1 MDADDID
8 ADDTFIDIGMDSI
21 TGLEWIK
28 AVNKTYGTSLTV
40 TKVYDYPTIRQF
52 AAFLQQEL
60 GTEPILEEETEPQK
74 TEAVKKPSNILL
86 QPVAAQKQPVLQA
99 KADILE
105 AMSETAASAEPEE
118 PIEAIEAVHAALSK
132 ALADV
137 LYMEQHDVDID
148 EAFIDLGMDSI
159 TGLEWIKAVNKR
171 YGTDCNVT
179 KVYDYPTIR
188 QFADFLRTQP
198 SVRGR
203 KKEAVPV
210 RPKPLK
216 QESAPQEKPSAGP
229 DRLTVQKE
237 PEPVR
242 AKREPKDETAD
253 AIAIVGMS
261 GKYPDAPDL
270 TTYWNNLVR
279 AKNAIRDIPLSRWD
293 VNKYYD
299 PALNKKGKV
308 YCRSIGMLD
317 GIEEFDPL
325 FFNISPS
332 EAELMDPQHRIF
344 LQEGFKAFEDAGYSS
359 KELNGKNCGVYL
371 GIMNNEYGM
380 MLNKHQTGGSATGN
394 SFSIAAARLPYYLNL
409 KGPAIPIDT
418 ACSSSLVGTHLA
430 RQALLNHEID
440 MALVGGVT
448 LYLTPESYISMCEA
462 GMLSPDG
469 QCKAFDNSANGF
481 VPGEGAGA
489 LVLKRL
495 KDAEA
500 DQDHIYGVI
509 IGSGIN
515 QDGKTNGITAPSAK
529 SQMDLERQ
537 VYEAHNIHPESI
549 TYAEMHGTGTKQ
561 GDPIE
566 LEALSSVFKEKTD
579 RKQFCAIGSVK
590 SNIGHTSAAAGVAS
604 VQKVLLSMKHQK
616 LVPTLHF
623 STPNEHF
630 DFDDSPLFV
639 NTEVKPWESGKTP
652 GGPVSAHSDTA
663 AQTPISSL
671 KSISRKTGAAVSLMR
686 QTFLCCRPKK
696 RRR

>member
-1 MDADDID
+1 MGEGLPLNWDKLYQMGRPQKISLPAYPFAKDSYWIDISADAAVKRPAETQSAPIAPAAAPEPVIEVTTLHEETAKDKPSNITLQPLSGAKPKRTVQPASRPAVSAEKVSAVLTESLADVLYMDADDID

-28 AVNKTYGTSLTV
+28 VVNKTYGTSLTV

-52 AAFLQQEL
+52 AAFLQKEL
-60 GTEPILEEETEPQK
+60 GTEPILEEATEPQK
-74 TEAVKKPSNILL
+74 SEAVKKPSNIML
-86 QPVAAQKQPVLQA
+86 QPLNAHKQHVTQA
-99 KADILE
+99 EADILE

-118 PIEAIEAVHAALSK
+118 PIEAVHDELSK

-137 LYMEQHDVDID
+137 LYMERHEVDID

-203 KKEAVPV
+203 KKQAVPV
-210 RPKPLK
+210 RPKPLT
-216 QESAPQEKPSAGP
+216 QQHAPQEKTPAEP
-229 DRLTVQKE
+229 ERLTIQKE
-237 PEPVR
+237 PEPVQ
-242 AKREPKDETAD
+242 AKREPKDEIAD

-270 TTYWNNLVR
+270 KTYWDNLAR

-332 EAELMDPQHRIF
+332 EAELMHPQHRIF

-394 SFSIAAARLPYYLNL
+394 SFSIAAA
-409 KGPAIPIDT
+409 
-418 ACSSSLVGTHLA
+418 ACL
-430 RQALLNHEID
+430 I
-440 MALVGGVT
+440 
-448 LYLTPESYISMCEA
+448 IS
-462 GMLSPDG
+462 
-469 QCKAFDNSANGF
+469 
-481 VPGEGAGA
+481 
-489 LVLKRL
+489 
-495 KDAEA
+495 
-500 DQDHIYGVI
+500 I
-509 IGSGIN
+509 
-515 QDGKTNGITAPSAK
+515 
-529 SQMDLERQ
+529 
-537 VYEAHNIHPESI
+537 
-549 TYAEMHGTGTKQ
+549 
-561 GDPIE
+561 
-566 LEALSSVFKEKTD
+566 
-579 RKQFCAIGSVK
+579 
-590 SNIGHTSAAAGVAS
+590 
-604 VQKVLLSMKHQK
+604 
-616 LVPTLHF
+616 
-623 STPNEHF
+623 
-630 DFDDSPLFV
+630 
-639 NTEVKPWESGKTP
+639 
-652 GGPVSAHSDTA
+652 
-663 AQTPISSL
+663 
-671 KSISRKTGAAVSLMR
+671 
-686 QTFLCCRPKK
+686 
-696 RRR
+696 

>member
-1 MDADDID
+1 MTALKNLIRC
-8 ADDTFIDIGMDSI
+8 
-21 TGLEWIK
+21 
-28 AVNKTYGTSLTV
+28 SL
-40 TKVYDYPTIRQF
+40 I
-52 AAFLQQEL
+52 
-60 GTEPILEEETEPQK
+60 
-74 TEAVKKPSNILL
+74 
-86 QPVAAQKQPVLQA
+86 
-99 KADILE
+99 
-105 AMSETAASAEPEE
+105 
-118 PIEAIEAVHAALSK
+118 
-132 ALADV
+132 
-137 LYMEQHDVDID
+137 
-148 EAFIDLGMDSI
+148 
-159 TGLEWIKAVNKR
+159 
-171 YGTDCNVT
+171 
-179 KVYDYPTIR
+179 
-188 QFADFLRTQP
+188 FLR
-198 SVRGR
+198 
-203 KKEAVPV
+203 
-210 RPKPLK
+210 LK
-216 QESAPQEKPSAGP
+216 RNLSA
-229 DRLTVQKE
+229 
-237 PEPVR
+237 
-242 AKREPKDETAD
+242 
-253 AIAIVGMS
+253 
-261 GKYPDAPDL
+261 
-270 TTYWNNLVR
+270 
-279 AKNAIRDIPLSRWD
+279 
-293 VNKYYD
+293 
-299 PALNKKGKV
+299 
-308 YCRSIGMLD
+308 
-317 GIEEFDPL
+317 
-325 FFNISPS
+325 
-332 EAELMDPQHRIF
+332 PQHRIF

-409 KGPAIPIDT
+409 KRPAIPIDT

-462 GMLSPDG
+462 GMVSPDG

-604 VQKVLLSMKHQK
+604 VQKVLLSMKHQQ

-630 DFDDSPLFV
+630 DFNDSPLFV
-639 NTEVKPWESGKTP
+639 NTELKPWETGGAPRRACVSSFGYSGTN
-652 GGPVSAHSDTA
+652 AHLVIEEYQPKDRG
-663 AQTPISSL
+663 
-671 KSISRKTGAAVSLMR
+671 SRKSDETNIFVLSA
-686 QTFLCCRPKK
+686 KK
-696 RRR
+696 APR